1 MTPRTL
7 RPWAIAAVVAGI
19 YWWAWTGVQLD
30 PLELVE
36 SIPHLAD
43 FLSRTFPPDP
53 SVAWRS
59 IGSMVETLQ
68 MAILGTT
75 IGGALALPLAFA
87 SARNLAP
94 GLTRFGLRAVL
105 SLTRTIPSILW
116 AVVFVAA
123 VGLGPVAGVLALT
136 AYSTGMLG
144 KLYYESL
151 ERIEPHV
158 IEAVAATGAA
168 PLLVYRH
175 GVVPQFLPALVSHT
189 FYALEYNV
197 RHASVLGLVGAGGIG
212 FDLLLY
218 VRGFQYEKLA
228 MAVAVL
234 FGAVVLVDWLGGLV
248 RRRVS

>member
-1 MTPRTL
+1 MSRAL
-7 RPWAIAAVVAGI
+7 RPWAVAALVAGI
-19 YWWAWTGVQLD
+19 YWWAWTGAQID
-30 PLELVE
+30 PLEVVE
-36 SIPHLAD
+36 GVPQLAE
-43 FLSRTFPPDP
+43 LLGRAFPPDT

-59 IGSMVETLQ
+59 LESMVETLH
-68 MAILGTT
+68 MAILGTSL
-75 IGGALALPLAFA
+75 GGVLALPLAFA

-94 GLTRFGLRAVL
+94 GWARVGVRAVL

-116 AVVFVAA
+116 AVVFVSA

-151 ERIEPHV
+151 ERIEPNV
-158 IEAVAATGAA
+158 VEAVAATGAA
-168 PLLVYRH
+168 PLVVYRH
-175 GVVPQFLPALVSHT
+175 GVVPQFLPAFVSHS
-189 FYALEYNV
+189 FYGLEYNA

-218 VRGFQYEKLA
+218 VRSFQYDKLA
-228 MAVAVL
+228 TALTVL
-234 FGAVVLVDWLGGLV
+234 FAVVVLVDWLGGVV